1 MSGMMTDIL
10 RKSLELFRL
19 IPRSDLLARV
29 TPTHPTP
36 DQIVPGEMTIVRDGV
51 ARVVPNERGAYT
63 TPSVVA
69 FTNEGGTLTGEAAQA
84 LVQAADAIETVLTEE
99 GEEVN

>member
-1 MSGMMTDIL
+1 MIDIL

-51 ARVVPNERGAYT
+51 DILAGFALTPEALGAAPIADEAQKLMVVMNLSPLSAVMPNIMSLPGACFY
-63 TPSVVA
+63 
-69 FTNEGGTLTGEAAQA
+69 
-84 LVQAADAIETVLTEE
+84 
-99 GEEVN
+99 

>member
-1 MSGMMTDIL
+1 MIDIL

-29 TPTHPTP
+29 TTTHPTP

-51 ARVVPNERGAYT
+51 DKWACFNCPGGCGETIKLSLSKNRRPRWTAMSCLLYT
-63 TPSVVA
+63 SD
-69 FTNEGGTLTGEAAQA
+69 
-84 LVQAADAIETVLTEE
+84 AADE
-99 GEEVN
+99 